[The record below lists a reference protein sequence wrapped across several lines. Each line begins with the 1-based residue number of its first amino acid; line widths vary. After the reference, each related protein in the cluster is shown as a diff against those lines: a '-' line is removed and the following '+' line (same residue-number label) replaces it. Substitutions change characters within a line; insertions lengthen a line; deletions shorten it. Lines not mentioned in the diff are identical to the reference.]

1 MMMFLVTLGIFLIAV
16 AAMAIGVIVSNRR
29 IQGSCG
35 GLANMQDSQGRTM
48 CDMCTHPSPDCSGDP
63 VKEDCPP
70 ELASEAK
77 QDVGVRN
84 QD

>member
-1 MMMFLVTLGIFLIAV
+1 MIIFLVTLGIFLIAV

-35 GLANMQDSQGRTM
+35 GLANMKDSQGRTM

-63 VKEDCPP
+63 SVEDCPP
-70 ELASEAK
+70 ELREAESE
-77 QDVGVRN
+77 QFTN
-84 QD
+84 SNS